1 MKRTKKLYGIVLSV
15 CMVIVAIAVIMGV
28 YWRSNNRES
37 LYSDNNYSGN
47 YYSVELPQGW
57 SIEGEGIE
65 VNVFFSEERIA
76 TIVVEERF
84 KYGQTT
90 ESMVANWIGMK
101 AFIISENPVETLNKE
116 VVFNKTIIG
125 FEQSAAAEI
134 NGESPWPDE
143 THYFYISE
151 DKLFIDIFLQNEEYA
166 EDVENIVKSF
176 RILK

>member
-1 MKRTKKLYGIVLSV
+1 MQRTKKLYGIALSV
-15 CMVIVAIAVIMGV
+15 CVVVVAIVVIMVV
-28 YWRSNNRES
+28 YLRSNNRES
-37 LYSDNNYSGN
+37 LYSGNNYSGN

-57 SIEGEGIE
+57 SIEGEGIA
-65 VNVFFSEERIA
+65 VNVVFSEETIA
-76 TIVVEERF
+76 TIMVEERF
-84 KYGQTT
+84 KYGQDT
-90 ESMVANWIGMK
+90 ELIVSSWIGMH
-101 AFIISENPVETLNKE
+101 AFIISENPVKTLNKE

-151 DKLFIDIFLQNEEYA
+151 DRLFIDIFLRDEDYA
-166 EDVENIVKSF
+166 EDVEKIIESF